1 MRSHIADQTMRM
13 CQRLNDLTPQNGAVI
28 CFGHVM
34 KLCVIFDNNSC
45 SKIQFHKNRND
56 DKITTICKVTDF
68 QCFAFMFDIYFC
80 SYLGFLSVF
89 PNMFVNKSK
98 QIYLKKNIFFKP
110 WASNHSLKE
119 WLGWNP
125 SSPPKG
131 CLVFGFLSLPF
142 SVSVYRIPR
151 APIKTGQ
158 ATRNQGLFIVGLIE
172 GHWWE

>member
-56 DKITTICKVTDF
+56 DKITTICKVTNF

-80 SYLGFLSVF
+80 SYRGFLSVF

-98 QIYLKKNIFFKP
+98 QIYLKKTSF
-110 WASNHSLKE
+110 SNPGHPIIVSKNGWDGTHHHLRKAALSLGSYRSHSQFRCI
-119 WLGWNP
+119 GSPGPP
-125 SSPPKG
+125 SKRGRPPETKG
-131 CLVFGFLSLPF
+131 CS
-142 SVSVYRIPR
+142 
-151 APIKTGQ
+151 
-158 ATRNQGLFIVGLIE
+158 
-172 GHWWE
+172 